1 MNEKKLLR
9 RCAGSDATAA
19 EAGGDES
26 GREIESG
33 ETDAPGGPEPLEP
46 MWGTLHQDVA
56 GVAGVAGEGGVAKS
70 QEDGVWCDGFRR
82 PPTKRWVLFFLYFF
96 LVHFNFKFRSSF
108 PEVFL
113 GFCNFSA

>member
-1 MNEKKLLR
+1 MLR
-9 RCAGSDATAA
+9 RCAGSSDASAA

-33 ETDAPGGPEPLEP
+33 ETNAPGGPEPLEH

-70 QEDGVWCDGFRR
+70 QEDRIWSEGVRR
-82 PPTKRWVLFFLYFF
+82 SQTKRWVFFVYLF
-96 LVHFNFKFRSSF
+96 LVFFFECIKFRRY
-108 PEVFL
+108 
-113 GFCNFSA
+113 SADRKPRGGCILNET